1 MTLSSESTQC
11 NPGRLNRATFSTS
24 RLLDFCSRKE
34 LIAQTGHEPRDWP
47 LVVVKELVDNALD
60 ACEEAEVAP
69 EITITV
75 NDDGITVADN
85 GPGLPGPT
93 IDSILD
99 FSTRVSSREAY
110 VAPDRGAQGNA
121 LKTILAMPF
130 VLDGEQGTVI
140 IDACGIRHEITMKVD
155 QIRQE
160 PVIDHQ
166 PKKKAGRPRRGT
178 SVTVCMSLSAFCSQL
193 GDEDEF
199 LQNRLDKDDKEVE
212 DEDGDQARD
221 SACSH
226 ARLKVRF
233 LQIAS
238 DFAWL
243 NPHLTLTVDWFGE
256 RTVTKATNPNWKKWR
271 PSDPTSAHWYGPEHL
286 ARLIAGYITHDQDR
300 DGGRVRL
307 VRELICEFNG
317 ITSSAKQK
325 LVLDATDLHRQP
337 LTAMLNGTGLDMPR
351 VESLLKAMQDQ
362 SRPIKHAR
370 LGIIG
375 PDHLRQRFEEMGCQM
390 ETFKYKRVFDETDG
404 RPEVLEVAFGWCPKS
419 GDQRRLVTG
428 VNWSAA
434 IVNPFRILGET
445 GRSLDSMLER
455 LKCGM
460 DEEIIIV
467 MHFATPLAEF
477 TDRGKTAI
485 VMTDGDRR

>member
-1 MTLSSESTQC
+1 MVARSQERRKKANAT
-11 NPGRLNRATFSTS
+11 LNRTTLRTS

-47 LVVVKELVDNALD
+47 LVIVKELVDNALD

-75 NDDGITVADN
+75 NDDGVTIADN
-85 GPGLPGPT
+85 GPGIPTST
-93 IDSILD
+93 IDSVLD
-99 FSTRVSSREAY
+99 FSIRVSSREAY

-130 VLDGEQGTVI
+130 VLDGEKGTVLI
-140 IDACGIRHEITMKVD
+140 EAGAVRHEITMSVD
-155 QIRQE
+155 PIRQE
-160 PVIDHQ
+160 PVIDHKQ
-166 PKKKAGRPRRGT
+166 KRKAGRPRQGT
-178 SVTVCMSLSAFCSQL
+178 SVTVRMSLSACSQP
-193 GDEDEF
+193 GEDAAF
-199 LQNRLDKDDKEVE
+199 LQNPDDESW
-212 DEDGDQARD
+212 DDDDQALDD
-221 SACSH
+221 SACSQQ
-226 ARLKVRF
+226 RLKRRF

-238 DFAWL
+238 GFCWL

-256 RTVTKATNPNWKKWR
+256 QTVTKATNPNWKKWR

-286 ARLIAGYITHDQDR
+286 ARLIAGYITHDQDSTE
-300 DGGRVRL
+300 GRIRL
-307 VRELICEFNG
+307 TRELVGEFHG
-317 ITSSAKQK
+317 LTGSAKQK

-337 LTAMLNGTGLDMPR
+337 LTAMLNGVGLDMGK
-351 VESLLKAMQDQ
+351 VGDLLTAMREH
-362 SRPIKHAR
+362 SRPVKHAR

-375 PDHLRQRFEEMGCQM
+375 QEHLRRRFEELGCEM
-390 ETFKYKRVFDETDG
+390 KTFKYKKVLDETDG

-419 GDQRRLVTG
+419 GNQRRLVTG

-445 GRSLDSMLER
+445 GRSLDSMLENLR
-455 LKCGM
+455 CGM
-460 DEEIIIV
+460 EEEIIIV

-477 TDRGKTAI
+477 TDRGKSAI
-485 VMTDGDRR
+485 VMVDGGRR